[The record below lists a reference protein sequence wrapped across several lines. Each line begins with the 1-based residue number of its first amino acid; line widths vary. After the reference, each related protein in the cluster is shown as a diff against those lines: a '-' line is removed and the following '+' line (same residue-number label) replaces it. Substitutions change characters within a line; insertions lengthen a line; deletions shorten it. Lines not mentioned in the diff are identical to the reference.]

1 MGHEGRC
8 ASCTVIPQ
16 LWQHV
21 RANGHLRLNGGLL
34 PTLVSVSTLTASDLT
49 KYVMLIVFFLFP
61 HIENAFEAE
70 YQKLQEY
77 NESLYELRKECTAKR

>member
-1 MGHEGRC
+1 MGHEGKC

-34 PTLVSVSTLTASDLT
+34 PTLVSVSTLTASGLT

>member
-1 MGHEGRC
+1 M
-8 ASCTVIPQ
+8 
-16 LWQHV
+16 
-21 RANGHLRLNGGLL
+21 
-34 PTLVSVSTLTASDLT
+34 PTLVSVSTLTASGLT